1 MNERAD
7 TSAPFSPAPI
17 TILMLLV
24 FFNFLSRGLFSPLLP
39 MLEQEFGVP
48 HAQSSSLF
56 LTMAVCFSISM
67 MVSGFLSA
75 RLHHRGV
82 LVLYE
87 LWVGAAL
94 LLCAVSP
101 SFILLQI
108 SVALLGLGAGLY
120 APSGLASV
128 VNLAGPLHWGK
139 ALGIHEMG
147 PNLGLIAAPLIV
159 GLLVPE
165 VSWRVLMGAVGVL
178 NWVNALFYGLFG
190 RGGDFA
196 GAPPNVKNL
205 RYIAGNRTFWILT
218 LFFVLAAGSAMGL
231 YSILP
236 TYLISGK
243 EMNASLVN
251 NIIGASRVAALAVI
265 FTAGFLADRFGVKRF
280 LALIMALAGLFAFLL
295 GALEGRL
302 LLAAVFLQPLFVS
315 AFFPVVN
322 TAISAITTPATRNVA
337 WSMVIPFASAIG
349 AGATPALLGW
359 LGDRGSFD
367 LGFLVL
373 GGMTFFSVLLV
384 PALRLSKRE
393 E

>member
-1 MNERAD
+1 MNEHTD
-7 TSAPFSPAPI
+7 TPVTFSPGPI

-56 LTMAVCFSISM
+56 LIMAVCFSISM
-67 MVSGFLSA
+67 IVSGFLSA

-101 SFILLQI
+101 SFTLLQI

-128 VNLAGPLHWGK
+128 VNLAGPRHWGK

-165 VSWRVLMGAVGVL
+165 LSWRMLMGAVGIL
-178 NWVNALFYGLFG
+178 NWINALFYYILG

-205 RYIAGNRTFWILT
+205 RYIAGNHTFWILT

-251 NIIGASRVAALAVI
+251 NVIGASRVAALAVI

-280 LALIMALAGLFAFLL
+280 LALIMALAGLFAFFL

-349 AGATPALLGW
+349 AGATPAVLGW

-384 PALRLSKRE
+384 PALRLSGRE